1 VLPLRHHQ
9 AQAAFA
15 CRPARRLGWMQF
27 RSESNPVRCSN
38 PYRYGKYGSAGKRS
52 SRTVQARQT
61 VERNYGRAALL
72 RRPDFRAE
80 RQLCPT
86 MLDAGRAERRAGER
100 ARPGCSQRR
109 PRRWHSW
116 AGDCTISFIASKM
129 FAARARRTTREARVL
144 PGSPAN
150 SKNSTRIIGTLR
162 TKSANNSKSSATL
175 DYCCTSSAVVGVC
188 RNRTG
193 AANEPCHG
201 LRAFNSAL
209 ALG

>member
-1 VLPLRHHQ
+1 MSVSSAPRRQLRLPALRHRQ
-9 AQAAFA
+9 AQAARA
-15 CRPARRLGWMQF
+15 HGVQGRVGGLQHRIESGPRRSPHP
-27 RSESNPVRCSN
+27 RRH
-38 PYRYGKYGSAGKRS
+38 GKGNHSRNGSARKI
-52 SRTVQARQT
+52 QARQT

-150 SKNSTRIIGTLR
+150 WSSSILIIATSAP
-162 TKSANNSKSSATL
+162 KSASNFKSCAIRVC
-175 DYCCTSSAVVGVC
+175 YCTSSAASGVC
-188 RNRTG
+188 
-193 AANEPCHG
+193 
-201 LRAFNSAL
+201 LNSLFRSGSL
-209 ALG
+209 A

>member
-1 VLPLRHHQ
+1 MSRLGNGERNSTEGEGPRGPSEWTRASPLPSRQTVVGDFH
-9 AQAAFA
+9 
-15 CRPARRLGWMQF
+15 RPAR
-27 RSESNPVRCSN
+27 
-38 PYRYGKYGSAGKRS
+38 
-52 SRTVQARQT
+52 
-61 VERNYGRAALL
+61 
-72 RRPDFRAE
+72 
-80 RQLCPT
+80 
-86 MLDAGRAERRAGER
+86 LDAGRAEYRAGER